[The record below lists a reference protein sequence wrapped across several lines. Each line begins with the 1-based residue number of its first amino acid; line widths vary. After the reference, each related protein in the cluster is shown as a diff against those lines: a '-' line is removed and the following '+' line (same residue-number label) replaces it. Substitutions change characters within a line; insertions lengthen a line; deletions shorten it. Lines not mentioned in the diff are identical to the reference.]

1 MQIETNGDAI
11 SVNVAGPG
19 SNPGSVHVPE
29 PLICD
34 CDEHVAPPCAR
45 RCDPMPKV
53 RGHKLVLFQP
63 SKVEKALA
71 KRQVKE
77 ISQ

>member
-1 MQIETNGDAI
+1 MKSPPKRKPG
-11 SVNVAGPG
+11 AGELTG
-19 SNPGSVHVPE
+19 EKNATSTSLHLVHAGVIPW
-29 PLICD
+29 L
-34 CDEHVAPPCAR
+34 
-45 RCDPMPKV
+45 KL
-53 RGHKLVLFQP
+53 GHKLVLFQP